1 MRTIKRIFIHCT
13 ASYQETYKDENL
25 VREFKR
31 KGWRYPGYHYV
42 IRPDGTIFNMGLN
55 RPNFVAD
62 ILFLVLLYGVSRYEE
77 NGGSGRDWI
86 AQRQIVARWAIYYGL
101 LFTIL
106 IFGIYGPGYNASDF
120 VYMKF

>member
-1 MRTIKRIFIHCT
+1 MTIPGDFKVTLEVWRKIFSIKF
-13 ASYQETYKDENL
+13 YPWEL
-25 VREFKR
+25 V
-31 KGWRYPGYHYV
+31 
-42 IRPDGTIFNMGLN
+42 DGTIFNMGLN
-55 RPNFVAD
+55 RPNFVAA
-62 ILFLVLLYGVSRYEE
+62 ILFLVLLYFVSRYEE
-77 NGGSGRDWI
+77 NGGSVRDWI